1 MLQIE
6 LLTPLNGNAIA
17 ERLNRYKES
26 STKVEVRITTF
37 EHTIAWGYDPNL
49 DGISQAEIKKTTAV
63 IMRVPIRYS
72 FPEIINGF
80 LPARLKRP
88 HGLVARFGLW
98 PSKEYKTLYTE
109 VRADY
114 AHYNNEEYIKDN
126 SIFAQRFYPRV
137 EEYIKNAL
145 LL

>member
-6 LLTPLNGNAIA
+6 LLTPLNGNSIT
-17 ERLNRYKES
+17 ERLNRYKKS

-37 EHTIAWGYDPNL
+37 KHTIAWGYDPNL
-49 DGISQAEIKKTTAV
+49 EGISPSDIKNATAV
-63 IMRVPIRYS
+63 VIRVPIRCS
-72 FPEIINGF
+72 FPEIINGA

-98 PSKEYKTLYTE
+98 SSKEYRTLYTD

-114 AHYNNEEYIKDN
+114 AHYNDEEYIEDN
-126 SIFAQRFYPRV
+126 SRFAQRFYPIV
-137 EEYIKNAL
+137 EECIRNAL
-145 LL
+145 LV